1 MVGAQLEAHKAAS
14 GDLTSEPMKCLL
26 TNNEQSG
33 EIAVGIFG
41 FALLVIS

>member
-1 MVGAQLEAHKAAS
+1 MVGAQLEARKGVWA
-14 GDLTSEPMKCLL
+14 EPMKYLL